1 MGKSNSRTCGKFE
14 CDMTWFFFVLILSV
28 LMNGATSEKGGGGG
42 GRGGEGE
49 GWCLKLDVQRE
60 GGGKISDVDGQGV
73 GVLEN

>member
-14 CDMTWFFFVLILSV
+14 CDMTWVFFVLILSV
-28 LMNGATSEKGGGGG
+28 LMNGATSEKGGGE
-42 GRGGEGE
+42 GEGE

>member
-1 MGKSNSRTCGKFE
+1 
-14 CDMTWFFFVLILSV
+14 MTWFFFVLILSV
-28 LMNGATSEKGGGGG
+28 LMNGATSEKGGGE
-42 GRGGEGE
+42 EGE

>member
-1 MGKSNSRTCGKFE
+1 
-14 CDMTWFFFVLILSV
+14 MTWFFFVLILSV
-28 LMNGATSEKGGGGG
+28 LMNGATSEKWGGE
-42 GRGGEGE
+42 GEGE

>member
-28 LMNGATSEKGGGGG
+28 LMNGATSEKGGG
-42 GRGGEGE
+42 EGE